1 MCICE
6 HQVSKEQTLRYIE
19 IKVVRH
25 QRQSINHAEEVC
37 SRSLLTLFVMCLQI
51 DHIANNLSHLL
62 QSESKC
68 KAFHMKISFSIYQTS
83 EYVCFFAR
91 SDWLLKLGISC
102 SIYCFAKHNGR
113 AREVTFPAEFRRDK
127 KIFFFNLLMA
137 IHLFG
142 IY

>member
-83 EYVCFFAR
+83 EYVFFLRALIGYSSSGYPAVSTALQNTMDAR
-91 SDWLLKLGISC
+91 
-102 SIYCFAKHNGR
+102 AKSPFQPSFD
-113 AREVTFPAEFRRDK
+113 EIKK
-127 KIFFFNLLMA
+127 KIFL
-137 IHLFG
+137 IC
-142 IY
+142 